1 MIKEPLVVERVYK
14 VPASKVWQ
22 ALTDNA
28 QMKQWYFQI
37 ADFKAEVGFEFEFTA
52 GDKNKQY
59 VHLCKVTEVIPGQKL
74 AYTWRYRDYPGD
86 SLVTFELFPEGDGTR
101 LKLSHYGLDSFSTDA
116 DPNFAVTSFNEGWNS
131 ILDKS
136 LKKFLEG

>member
-1 MIKEPLVVERVYK
+1 MTKEPLVVERVYH
-14 VPASKVWQ
+14 VPVSKVWQ
-22 ALTDNA
+22 AITDNA

-59 VHLCKVTEVIPGQKL
+59 VHHCKVTEVVPGQKL
-74 AYTWRYRDYPGD
+74 SYTWRYRDYPGD
-86 SLVTFELFPEGDGTR
+86 SLVTFELFPEGNGTR
-101 LKLSHYGLDSFSTDA
+101 LKLSHYGLESFPGATDPA
-116 DPNFAVTSFNEGWNS
+116 FAPTSFNEGWNS
-131 ILDKS
+131 ILGVS